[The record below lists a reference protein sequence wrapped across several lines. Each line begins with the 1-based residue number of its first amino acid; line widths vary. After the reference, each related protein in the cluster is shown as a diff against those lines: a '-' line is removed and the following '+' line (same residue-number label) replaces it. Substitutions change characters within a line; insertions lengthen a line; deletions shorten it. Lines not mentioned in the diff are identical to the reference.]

1 MQNRKFKIH
10 YNFVFDNLIQEFGE
24 NPADAH
30 TYIWSSSSTAR
41 FLPPRKRQPELYI
54 QSYRPT

>member
-30 TYIWSSSSTAR
+30 TYRVAYLEFVLDRTISPSPQKTA
-41 FLPPRKRQPELYI
+41 
-54 QSYRPT
+54 